1 MSPAGPPSAAPRS
14 STMALLPRTW
24 NEELQEALQRIAR
37 QQGRRRRGDAICILM
52 TLVLQ
57 ALPGWTEEHVA
68 SVVRRQPPTTAS
80 RLELLQI
87 PLWGDAPFAIC
98 RLPRGF
104 NARGAEAHL
113 ERISKEMHRVLLG
126 RARRRLPADAWRG
139 VYVPVGVLADA
150 IRYTA
155 YEVELV
161 AKTSYSNRRRTA
173 RFRLCADGALVTS
186 VKLVTRGCQEA
197 VAPQAARDAGVCCV
211 CLTAAATHALSPC
224 GHYCLCAACAPCW
237 LRGGSCPLCRG
248 GVREVLRIFRSAQED
263 VLSPA

>member
-1 MSPAGPPSAAPRS
+1 MAAGCCWDVAVDPAGGSRPR
-14 STMALLPRTW
+14 
-24 NEELQEALQRIAR
+24 
-37 QQGRRRRGDAICILM
+37 
-52 TLVLQ
+52 V
-57 ALPGWTEEHVA
+57 
-68 SVVRRQPPTTAS
+68 
-80 RLELLQI
+80 
-87 PLWGDAPFAIC
+87 
-98 RLPRGF
+98 
-104 NARGAEAHL
+104 
-113 ERISKEMHRVLLG
+113 
-126 RARRRLPADAWRG
+126 RRLPADAWRG

-197 VAPQAARDAGVCCV
+197 VAPQAARDADMCCV
-211 CLTAAATHALSPC
+211 CLTAVATHALSPC